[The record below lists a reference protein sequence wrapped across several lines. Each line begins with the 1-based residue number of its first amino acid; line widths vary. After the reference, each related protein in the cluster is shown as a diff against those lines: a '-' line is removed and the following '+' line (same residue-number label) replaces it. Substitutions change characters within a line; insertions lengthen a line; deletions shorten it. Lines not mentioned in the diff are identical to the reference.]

1 MTTRT
6 FGRRGAPPRFAS
18 PVPRPAAAAAIPSAT
33 IEPPSP
39 LIDIDEMVGGRSLLA
54 DIPFLTAGMIL
65 FLLIVFTIERR
76 LAFDIGRDGGLSLQS
91 LLAFGGIS
99 RDLVVGSGQWWR
111 VGLAPV
117 LHLSTSHLIG
127 NCVALF
133 FVGWRLE
140 PMIGRGWFAL
150 IFVVSA
156 LGGVAG
162 SLYGNPPGLLS
173 VGASGAIT
181 GLLGALFVASFHHRA
196 DPDEQRAM
204 RRTSLRFG
212 VPALLPLFLGAS
224 GHVDYFAHGGGTI
237 AGGATALV
245 LGAIWSVGRP
255 RPDFNRFA
263 GMAAV
268 AGLVLSMVCASFTVR
283 HYAEYGAEAA
293 QFIPTAEMPK
303 TFDAGAERSA
313 DLLARYPNDSRS
325 HLLRAVY
332 FAEHAQ
338 FGAAEDQLRATLSMT
353 ASDAAARPIRE
364 QTRIILALVLAQ
376 QGRHAEAKDMAAD
389 ACRTKVQYGLEEA
402 FAKARLCQ

>member
-1 MTTRT
+1 MATRT
-6 FGRRGAPPRFAS
+6 FGRRGAAPRFAS
-18 PVPRPAAAAAIPSAT
+18 PVARPATAAAVPIEPDREPSAV
-33 IEPPSP
+33 
-39 LIDIDEMVGGRSLLA
+39 DIHEMVGGRSLLA

-65 FLLIVFTIERR
+65 FLLIVFTVERR

-91 LLAFGGIS
+91 LRAFGGIS

-111 VGLAPV
+111 VGLAPI

-162 SLYGNPPGLLS
+162 SLYGNPPGGLS

-196 DPDEQRAM
+196 DADEQRAM

-224 GHVDYFAHGGGTI
+224 GHVDYFAHGGGAI

-283 HYAEYGAEAA
+283 HYAE
-293 QFIPTAEMPK
+293 
-303 TFDAGAERSA
+303 
-313 DLLARYPNDSRS
+313 N
-325 HLLRAVY
+325 
-332 FAEHAQ
+332 
-338 FGAAEDQLRATLSMT
+338 
-353 ASDAAARPIRE
+353 
-364 QTRIILALVLAQ
+364 
-376 QGRHAEAKDMAAD
+376 
-389 ACRTKVQYGLEEA
+389 
-402 FAKARLCQ
+402 